1 MAWNCHAPHCKHAP
15 LIVLRSWR
23 ILRSCGLYHST
34 WPERIFGIY
43 CDCFALWLFFL
54 FALYTFP
61 GSAVFPVGKLII
73 SCCSWKSAT
82 GIRCELLFLRFPFTL
97 TVCLHAF
104 SLEKPRKKMQTNFC
118 MQLFAAF
125 IREWMAARER
135 EREREGELKEEREGE
150 RMQTKRKFEGK
161 AAKNWAYLQRLPFL
175 IRFAMINNKSL

>member
-23 ILRSCGLYHST
+23 ILRSCGLHHST

-61 GSAVFPVGKLII
+61 GTAVFPVGKLII
-73 SCCSWKSAT
+73 SRCSWKSAT
-82 GIRCELLFLRFPFTL
+82 GIRCECFSCAFHSLWQCVYMHFHWKSPEKKCKRTFACNFLQLLF
-97 TVCLHAF
+97 V
-104 SLEKPRKKMQTNFC
+104 N
-118 MQLFAAF
+118 
-125 IREWMAARER
+125 EWQHER
-135 EREREGELKEEREGE
+135 ERERDGELKEEREGE
-150 RMQTKRKFEGK
+150 RVQTKRKFEGK

>member
-23 ILRSCGLYHST
+23 ILRSCGLHHST

-61 GSAVFPVGKLII
+61 GTAVFPVGKLII

-104 SLEKPRKKMQTNFC
+104 SLEKPRKKRKRTFACNFL
-118 MQLFAAF
+118 QLLFVN
-125 IREWMAARER
+125 EWQHER
-135 EREREGELKEEREGE
+135 ERERKRWRAEER
-150 RMQTKRKFEGK
+150 KRRRTSANK
-161 AAKNWAYLQRLPFL
+161 AK
-175 IRFAMINNKSL
+175 IRRKSREKLSLFAAIALFNSVRND